1 MHEYIGQE
9 KTYLHG
15 VVRLWRPSLAQVTL
29 FAHAVPSARVQPNPI
44 SSIQFHL
51 HFHLRFFTATTLS
64 INNFSGDG
72 RAQTHSAFY
81 ITDLDRSQ

>member
-1 MHEYIGQE
+1 MFTSRHRHINTHLNKLPFSPTLYH
-9 KTYLHG
+9 LHASS
-15 VVRLWRPSLAQVTL
+15 PI
-29 FAHAVPSARVQPNPI
+29 PI

-64 INNFSGDG
+64 VNNFSGDG

-81 ITDLDRSQ
+81 ITDFDRSQ